1 VTQAATR
8 RERLREGTV
17 ADIKRTARELLV
29 YGGPSAIS
37 LRAIARTLGMSA
49 AALYRYFPSLEALVR
64 ELAGDLY
71 DELREAVTA
80 AGDARGAGASQRSTA
95 GDARGAGASQR
106 STAGDARGAG
116 ASQRSTAARGADGG
130 AEADPW
136 AAAAVRLGAMARAY
150 RAWSLGHPAE
160 FALIFGNPVPGI
172 AELEDDCLSPDHPG
186 ARLGAAFLE
195 PFVAL
200 WRSGDPSGRHAPDLG
215 ASTAPLVA
223 VHGDDLPAGA
233 LAAFLAGW
241 TRLYGL
247 VAMEVFGHL
256 RWAVTDVSPLFE
268 AELAAFMRELGER

>member
-1 VTQAATR
+1 MTQAATR

-80 AGDARGAGASQRSTA
+80 AGDAC
-95 GDARGAGASQR
+95 
-106 STAGDARGAG
+106 GAG

-136 AAAAVRLGAMARAY
+136 AAAAVRLSAMARAY

-268 AELAAFMRELGER
+268 AELAAFMRELGKR

>member
-37 LRAIARTLGMSA
+37 LRAIARTLGVSA
-49 AALYRYFPSLEALVR
+49 AALYRYFPSLEALVI

-71 DELREAVTA
+71 DELREAVT
-80 AGDARGAGASQRSTA
+80 
-95 GDARGAGASQR
+95 
-106 STAGDARGAG
+106 
-116 ASQRSTAARGADGG
+116 TAARDAVATGGG

-136 AAAAVRLGAMARAY
+136 AAAALRLGAMARAY

-200 WRSGDPSGRHAPDLG
+200 WRSGDAAGRRVADLG

-223 VHGDDLPAGA
+223 VHGDDLPAAA
-233 LAAFLAGW
+233 LSAFLAGW

-256 RWAVTDVSPLFE
+256 RWAVTDVGPLFE
-268 AELAAFMRELGER
+268 AELAAFLRELGGR

>member
-80 AGDARGAGASQRSTA
+80 AGDARGAGASQRST
-95 GDARGAGASQR
+95 GARSAES
-106 STAGDARGAG
+106 
-116 ASQRSTAARGADGG
+116 GAD
-130 AEADPW
+130 ADPW
-136 AAAAVRLGAMARAY
+136 AVAALRLGAMARAY

-200 WRSGDPSGRHAPDLG
+200 WRSGDASVRHAPDLG

-223 VHGDDLPAGA
+223 VHGEDLPAGA

-268 AELAAFMRELGER
+268 AELAAFMRELGGR

>member
-37 LRAIARTLGMSA
+37 LRAIARTLGVSA
-49 AALYRYFPSLEALVR
+49 AALYRYFPSLEALVI

-71 DELREAVTA
+71 DELREAVT
-80 AGDARGAGASQRSTA
+80 
-95 GDARGAGASQR
+95 
-106 STAGDARGAG
+106 
-116 ASQRSTAARGADGG
+116 TAARDAVATGGG

-136 AAAAVRLGAMARAY
+136 AVAALRLGAMARAY

-200 WRSGDPSGRHAPDLG
+200 WRSGDAAGRRVADLG

-223 VHGDDLPAGA
+223 VHGGDLPAAA
-233 LAAFLAGW
+233 LSAFLAGW

-256 RWAVTDVSPLFE
+256 RWAVTDVGPLFE
-268 AELAAFMRELGER
+268 AELAAFLRELGGR

>member
-1 VTQAATR
+1 MVVTQAATR

-49 AALYRYFPSLEALVR
+49 AALYRYFPSLEALVM

-80 AGDARGAGASQRSTA
+80 AARDAES
-95 GDARGAGASQR
+95 
-106 STAGDARGAG
+106 
-116 ASQRSTAARGADGG
+116 G
-130 AEADPW
+130 AESGAKADPW
-136 AAAAVRLGAMARAY
+136 AVAALRLGAMARAY

-200 WRSGDPSGRHAPDLG
+200 WRSGDASVRHAPDLG

-223 VHGDDLPAGA
+223 VHGEDLPAGA

>member
-1 VTQAATR
+1 MAVTQAATR

-49 AALYRYFPSLEALVR
+49 AALYRYFPSLEALVM

-80 AGDARGAGASQRSTA
+80 AARDATADGGGAGS
-95 GDARGAGASQR
+95 
-106 STAGDARGAG
+106 
-116 ASQRSTAARGADGG
+116 G

-136 AAAAVRLGAMARAY
+136 AVAAVRLGAMARAY

-200 WRSGDPSGRHAPDLG
+200 WRSGDASVRHAPDLG

-223 VHGDDLPAGA
+223 VHGEDLPAGA

-268 AELAAFMRELGER
+268 AELAAFMRDLRGR

>member
-1 VTQAATR
+1 MTQAATR
-8 RERLREGTV
+8 RGRIREGTV

-49 AALYRYFPSLEALVR
+49 AALYRYFPSLEALVM

-71 DELREAVTA
+71 DELRETVSA
-80 AGDARGAGASQRSTA
+80 AGDAAAGGNATS
-95 GDARGAGASQR
+95 
-106 STAGDARGAG
+106 
-116 ASQRSTAARGADGG
+116 
-130 AEADPW
+130 DPW
-136 AAAAVRLGAMARAY
+136 AAATLRLGAMARAY
-150 RAWSLGHPAE
+150 RAWSVGHPAE

-200 WRSGDPSGRHAPDLG
+200 WRSGDASLRRGADLG
-215 ASTAPLVA
+215 ATTAPLVA

-268 AELAAFMRELGER
+268 AELSAFMRDLQAPRPG

>member
-8 RERLREGTV
+8 RGRIREGTV

-49 AALYRYFPSLEALVR
+49 AALYRYFPSLEALVM

-71 DELREAVTA
+71 DELRETVTA
-80 AGDARGAGASQRSTA
+80 AGDACGAGASQRSTA
-95 GDARGAGASQR
+95 GDA
-106 STAGDARGAG
+106 
-116 ASQRSTAARGADGG
+116 AAAADN
-130 AEADPW
+130 AAADPW
-136 AAAAVRLGAMARAY
+136 AVAALRLGAMARAY
-150 RAWSLGHPAE
+150 RAWSVGHPAE

-200 WRSGDPSGRHAPDLG
+200 WRSGDASARRGADLG
-215 ASTAPLVA
+215 ATTAPLVA

-268 AELAAFMRELGER
+268 AELSAFMRELQAP

>member
-1 VTQAATR
+1 
-8 RERLREGTV
+8 
-17 ADIKRTARELLV
+17 
-29 YGGPSAIS
+29 
-37 LRAIARTLGMSA
+37 
-49 AALYRYFPSLEALVR
+49 
-64 ELAGDLY
+64 
-71 DELREAVTA
+71 
-80 AGDARGAGASQRSTA
+80 
-95 GDARGAGASQR
+95 
-106 STAGDARGAG
+106 
-116 ASQRSTAARGADGG
+116 
-130 AEADPW
+130 
-136 AAAAVRLGAMARAY
+136 MARAY

-200 WRSGDPSGRHAPDLG
+200 WRSGDASVRHAPDLG

-223 VHGDDLPAGA
+223 VHGEDLPAGA

-268 AELAAFMRELGER
+268 AELAAFMRDLRGR